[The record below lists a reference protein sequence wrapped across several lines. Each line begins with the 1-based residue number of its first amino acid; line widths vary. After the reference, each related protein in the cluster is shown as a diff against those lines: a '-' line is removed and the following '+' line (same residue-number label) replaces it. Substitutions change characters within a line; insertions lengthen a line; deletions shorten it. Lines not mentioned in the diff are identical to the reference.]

1 MYLKE
6 IKIYGFKS
14 FADKISMEFG
24 SNLNG
29 IVGPNGSGKSN
40 VVDAVR
46 WVLGEQSIKSLR
58 ADNATDVIFSGSASR
73 KALNSASVTL
83 VFDNEDHHLPIDFN
97 EVSIKRVI
105 YRNGDNEYYL
115 NNSKCRLKDM
125 LDVFV
130 DSGTSRESFNIIS
143 QGKIDEILS
152 TKPSDRR
159 TIFEE
164 AAGVLKYKK
173 RKEEALRKLER
184 TNDNLD
190 RVNDL
195 ISELKLSLDPLEKQ
209 SNDARRYKVIKR
221 ELSDIEISLMVSD
234 ITKLNY
240 EYKELKNDIES
251 LEDTKLK
258 ITNNSTS
265 YDIKL
270 LENKNKLKTINDAL
284 EVKHKEL
291 ITKSLEVEKIDSDI
305 KLLDERKKHS
315 NDININDNILSLNKN
330 RLAIQDTINNLNNNI
345 EVSKKSLEKLDV
357 SINETNSRYKKYFDT
372 KNEYENKLN
381 SNNREISNLQY
392 KINILEESINNSNSL
407 PMAVKRIL
415 DNPKFKT
422 HNVIGKLIDMND
434 EYIDAITTSLGGA
447 SSYLVVDTRNDA
459 KEMVNYLSTNN
470 YGRATFFPLD
480 VIVPRYIDND
490 SLFKIRG
497 NNSFVDIASNLVRYD
512 IKYKD
517 IILNQLGNVI
527 VAKNINGANELSKL
541 VGHKYKVITL
551 DGQVV
556 NIGGSITGGSKVRNN
571 LIKEKYELE
580 DYKKLINKLNDEVQ
594 ELNSNIT
601 SLDSSLKLEEN
612 CMYELRIS
620 RNEAFDKLKNLERG
634 LDSTK
639 IEESKIDKELNDLSS
654 IVSNNTV
661 SEEEKLW
668 NNYYQ
673 AKQMVDDINKN
684 IELLTI
690 DKKKI
695 EDDITE
701 LDELSRKD
709 NTNIS
714 KIEKDIHEKEV
725 KLNRIEVKLDNLLV
739 NLSNDYNITYEN
751 AKNNYI
757 LEIDSDIARDKV
769 RNLKEQLSLIGEVN
783 LGSIE
788 EYERISER
796 YNFLLKEHDELANA
810 ENTLLEIINDMDE
823 VMKTKFTETFEQ
835 VRFEFKKV
843 FRDLFRGGNA
853 ELVLTDPNDI
863 LNTGIEI
870 KAEPS
875 GKKLKNISLLSGGER
890 TFTAISLLFAILN
903 VRPVPFCLLDEV
915 EAALDDAN
923 VESFCTYL
931 NKYRHKTQFIL
942 ITHKK
947 KTMEYLDI
955 LYGITMQESGV
966 SKLVSV
972 KLEDIKK
979 DLN

>member
-73 KALNSASVTL
+73 KPLNSASVTL
-83 VFDNEDHHLPIDFN
+83 VFNNEDHHLPIDFN

-152 TKPSDRR
+152 TKPNDRR

-195 ISELKLSLDPLEKQ
+195 INELKLSLDPLEKQ
-209 SNDARRYKVIKR
+209 SNDARRYKVIKK
-221 ELSDIEISLMVSD
+221 ELSDIEISLTVSD

-240 EYKELKNDIES
+240 DYKELKNDIES
-251 LEDTKLK
+251 LEDNKIK

-270 LENKNKLKTINDAL
+270 IENKNKLKSINDEL
-284 EVKHKEL
+284 EIKHKEL
-291 ITKSLEVEKIDSDI
+291 IAKSLEVEKIDSDI
-305 KLLDERKKHS
+305 KLLEERKKHS
-315 NDININDNILSLNKN
+315 NDINLNDNIISLNKN
-330 RLAIQDTINNLNNNI
+330 RLIIQDTINNLNNNI
-345 EVSKKSLEKLDV
+345 EISKKSLEKLDI
-357 SINETNSRYKKYFDT
+357 SINETNNRYKKYFDT
-372 KNEYENKLN
+372 KNEYENNLN

-392 KINILEESINNSNSL
+392 KTNILEESINNSNSL
-407 PMAVKRIL
+407 PIAVKRIL

-480 VIVPRYIDND
+480 VITPRYIDND
-490 SLFKIRG
+490 SLFKLRG

-512 IKYKD
+512 IKYKN

-527 VAKNINGANELSKL
+527 VAKSINGANELSKL
-541 VGHKYKVITL
+541 VDHKYKVVTL
-551 DGQVV
+551 DGQIV

-580 DYKKLINKLNDEVQ
+580 DYKKLINKLNGEVQ

-620 RNEAFDKLKNLERG
+620 RNEAFDKLKNLERE
-634 LDSTK
+634 LESTK

-654 IVSNNTV
+654 IASNNTV

-673 AKQMVDDINKN
+673 TKQMVDDINKH
-684 IELLTI
+684 IELLNI

-695 EDDITE
+695 ENDINE
-701 LDELSRKD
+701 LDELSKRD
-709 NTNIS
+709 NQNIS

-739 NLSNDYNITYEN
+739 NLSNDYNITYES

-757 LEIDSDIARDKV
+757 LEIDTDIARDKV

-835 VRFEFKKV
+835 VRVEFKKV

>member
-73 KALNSASVTL
+73 KPLNSASVTL
-83 VFDNEDHHLPIDFN
+83 VFSNEDHHLPIDFN

-105 YRNGDNEYYL
+105 YRNGDSEYYL
-115 NNSKCRLKDM
+115 NNSKCRLKDI

-152 TKPSDRR
+152 TKPTDRR
-159 TIFEE
+159 IIFEE

-173 RKEEALRKLER
+173 RKEEAIRKLER

-195 ISELKLSLDPLEKQ
+195 INELKLSLEPLEKQ

-221 ELSDIEISLMVSD
+221 ELSDIEISLTVSD

-240 EYKELKNDIES
+240 EYKELKDKIES
-251 LEDTKLK
+251 LEDNKLS
-258 ITNNSTS
+258 ISNNNTS

-270 LENKNKLKTINDAL
+270 IENKNKLKSINDNL
-284 EVKHKEL
+284 ENKHKEL
-291 ITKSLEVEKIDSDI
+291 ITKSLEVEKIDADI
-305 KLLDERKKHS
+305 RLLEERKKYS
-315 NDININDNILSLNKN
+315 QDESIDNNILSLNKSK
-330 RLAIQDTINNLNNNI
+330 LAIQDSIFKLNNNI
-345 EVSKKSLEKLDV
+345 EINKKSLEELDL
-357 SINETNSRYKKYFDT
+357 SIEETNNRYKKYFDT
-372 KNEYENKLN
+372 KSEYENKLN
-381 SNNREISNLQY
+381 NNNREISNIQY
-392 KINILEESINNSNSL
+392 KINIIEESINNSNSL
-407 PMAVKRIL
+407 PSSVKRIL

-434 EYIDAITTSLGGA
+434 EYVDAIGTSLGSA
-447 SSYLVVDTRNDA
+447 SSYLVVDSRNDA
-459 KEMVNYLSTNN
+459 KEMVNYLSINN

-480 VIVPRYIDND
+480 VIMPRYIDNE
-490 SLFKIRG
+490 SLFKLRG
-497 NNSFVDIASNLVRYD
+497 NTSFVDIASNLVRYD
-512 IKYKD
+512 IKYKN

-527 VAKNINGANELSKL
+527 IAKNINGANELSKL
-541 VGHKYKVITL
+541 VSHKYKVVTL

-556 NIGGSITGGSKVRNN
+556 NIGGSITGGSKVKNN

-580 DYKKLINKLNDEVQ
+580 EYRNKVNKLTDEIKVLND
-594 ELNSNIT
+594 NIV
-601 SLDSSLKLEEN
+601 SINSSLKLEEN

-620 RNEAFDKLKNLERG
+620 RNEVFDRLKSLEHE
-634 LDSTK
+634 LDGTK
-639 IEESKIDKELNDLSS
+639 INQERIDKELNDL
-654 IVSNNTV
+654 INITSNNTV

-673 AKQMVDDINKN
+673 AKQVVDNINKS
-684 IELLTI
+684 IELLSI

-695 EDDITE
+695 EADINE
-701 LDELSRKD
+701 LESLSKQD
-709 NTNIS
+709 NVNIS
-714 KIEKDIHEKEV
+714 KIEREIHEKEV
-725 KLNRIEVKLDNLLV
+725 KVNRIEVKLDNLLA

-751 AKNNYI
+751 AKNSYI
-757 LEIDSDIARDKV
+757 LEMDSDLARDKV

-796 YNFLLKEHDELANA
+796 YNFLTKEKEELTNA
-810 ENTLLEIINDMDE
+810 EDTLLEIINDMDE
-823 VMKTKFTETFEQ
+823 VMKTKFSETFEQ
-835 VRFEFKKV
+835 VRIEFKKV
-843 FRDLFRGGNA
+843 FRDLFKGGNA
-853 ELVLTDPNDI
+853 ELVLTNPEDI

-923 VESFCTYL
+923 VESFCSYL
-931 NKYRHKTQFIL
+931 NKYRDNTQFIL

-972 KLEDIKK
+972 KLDDIKNN
-979 DLN
+979 LN

>member
-305 KLLDERKKHS
+305 KLLDERKKYS
-315 NDININDNILSLNKN
+315 NDLNINDNILSLNKN

-345 EVSKKSLEKLDV
+345 EVNKKSLEKLDV
-357 SINETNSRYKKYFDT
+357 SINEANSRYKKYFDT

-392 KINILEESINNSNSL
+392 KINILVLKKYGSYYRNLHLWMSAIN
-407 PMAVKRIL
+407 A
-415 DNPKFKT
+415 
-422 HNVIGKLIDMND
+422 
-434 EYIDAITTSLGGA
+434 LG
-447 SSYLVVDTRNDA
+447 
-459 KEMVNYLSTNN
+459 
-470 YGRATFFPLD
+470 
-480 VIVPRYIDND
+480 
-490 SLFKIRG
+490 
-497 NNSFVDIASNLVRYD
+497 
-512 IKYKD
+512 
-517 IILNQLGNVI
+517 
-527 VAKNINGANELSKL
+527 
-541 VGHKYKVITL
+541 
-551 DGQVV
+551 
-556 NIGGSITGGSKVRNN
+556 
-571 LIKEKYELE
+571 
-580 DYKKLINKLNDEVQ
+580 
-594 ELNSNIT
+594 
-601 SLDSSLKLEEN
+601 
-612 CMYELRIS
+612 S
-620 RNEAFDKLKNLERG
+620 RK
-634 LDSTK
+634 
-639 IEESKIDKELNDLSS
+639 KIDKNS
-654 IVSNNTV
+654 
-661 SEEEKLW
+661 
-668 NNYYQ
+668 
-673 AKQMVDDINKN
+673 
-684 IELLTI
+684 
-690 DKKKI
+690 
-695 EDDITE
+695 
-701 LDELSRKD
+701 
-709 NTNIS
+709 
-714 KIEKDIHEKEV
+714 
-725 KLNRIEVKLDNLLV
+725 
-739 NLSNDYNITYEN
+739 
-751 AKNNYI
+751 
-757 LEIDSDIARDKV
+757 
-769 RNLKEQLSLIGEVN
+769 
-783 LGSIE
+783 
-788 EYERISER
+788 
-796 YNFLLKEHDELANA
+796 
-810 ENTLLEIINDMDE
+810 
-823 VMKTKFTETFEQ
+823 
-835 VRFEFKKV
+835 
-843 FRDLFRGGNA
+843 
-853 ELVLTDPNDI
+853 
-863 LNTGIEI
+863 
-870 KAEPS
+870 
-875 GKKLKNISLLSGGER
+875 
-890 TFTAISLLFAILN
+890 
-903 VRPVPFCLLDEV
+903 
-915 EAALDDAN
+915 
-923 VESFCTYL
+923 
-931 NKYRHKTQFIL
+931 
-942 ITHKK
+942 
-947 KTMEYLDI
+947 
-955 LYGITMQESGV
+955 
-966 SKLVSV
+966 
-972 KLEDIKK
+972 
-979 DLN
+979 